1 MITLNDYLYSGNTV
15 FKILHKYI
23 TDLRKEAKRTG
34 NEIDLI
40 HSNFLIQIQEMLEH
54 NDFLTAQSQKIREF
68 YKYMAKEYPFLAF
81 TFKGRIK
88 SLIRAEEKFNGY
100 IVECVYEY
108 YEKYGRYPTI
118 SELKEKLNCFR
129 DFIAYRIVI
138 SLPKCNVKNEAEWEK
153 EEIEYLY
160 RIANVLPGFL
170 EAQGFSAESARGVL
184 ESKSEQMNDN
194 VRPYYRDYISN
205 HIESGYQSLHITFYD
220 NSSRSYMEVQLR
232 TKTMDDI
239 AEIGAANHKAYEKKQ
254 EQERTRRKVIP
265 EGENLY
271 FDEAYERGKRLVNL
285 ELKDLDVN
293 MFAAVNNSLIN
304 DGCGLYRGRQI
315 LPYEH
320 LSRYQ
325 NDLID

>member
-1 MITLNDYLYSGNTV
+1 M
-15 FKILHKYI
+15 
-23 TDLRKEAKRTG
+23 
-34 NEIDLI
+34 
-40 HSNFLIQIQEMLEH
+40 
-54 NDFLTAQSQKIREF
+54 
-68 YKYMAKEYPFLAF
+68 
-81 TFKGRIK
+81 
-88 SLIRAEEKFNGY
+88 
-100 IVECVYEY
+100 
-108 YEKYGRYPTI
+108 
-118 SELKEKLNCFR
+118 
-129 DFIAYRIVI
+129 
-138 SLPKCNVKNEAEWEK
+138 
-153 EEIEYLY
+153 
-160 RIANVLPGFL
+160 LPGFL

-184 ESKSEQMNDN
+184 ESKSEQLHDN

>member
-1 MITLNDYLYSGNTV
+1 M
-15 FKILHKYI
+15 
-23 TDLRKEAKRTG
+23 
-34 NEIDLI
+34 
-40 HSNFLIQIQEMLEH
+40 
-54 NDFLTAQSQKIREF
+54 
-68 YKYMAKEYPFLAF
+68 
-81 TFKGRIK
+81 
-88 SLIRAEEKFNGY
+88 
-100 IVECVYEY
+100 
-108 YEKYGRYPTI
+108 
-118 SELKEKLNCFR
+118 
-129 DFIAYRIVI
+129 
-138 SLPKCNVKNEAEWEK
+138 KNEAEWEK

-160 RIANVLPGFL
+160 QIANVLPGFL

-184 ESKSEQMNDN
+184 ESKSEQLHDN
-194 VRPYYRDYISN
+194 VRRITEIIFLIILRVDTSLFIS
-205 HIESGYQSLHITFYD
+205 HFTITVHEAIWKCSFG
-220 NSSRSYMEVQLR
+220 RRQW
-232 TKTMDDI
+232 TII

-325 NDLID
+325 NDRLTSYQRAVHLVRHI